1 MQIAPKPLPENNYT
15 RITMCQD
22 CYTVF
27 FRVHDSHTLEYIELL
42 NFFLR
47 LVLKI
52 GIQWKEFCL
61 FFPNFAAVFLRKR

>member
-27 FRVHDSHTLEYIELL
+27 FRVHDSYTLLFDGIIL
-42 NFFLR
+42 N
-47 LVLKI
+47 I
-52 GIQWKEFCL
+52 I
-61 FFPNFAAVFLRKR
+61 PIITI